1 MHGEAR
7 GGGHAPNSV
16 ATVPLNGWAVVGRVR
31 PGVSGLNLTQAHPDH
46 RTVFLVAEEVGEA
59 PDEGY
64 AKVTMELGRALRRNA
79 TVLVHVT
86 PQGPHDSHHSAE
98 SHVRAGLRRM
108 RAVVSRG
115 LRAELKLARPAT
127 VVYLSRSSVTLSA
140 LVRSRLLKWTSGG
153 ARIVMIALQPRR
165 LRWPG
170 SLASRMLWP
179 DLVLVSTDD
188 ELRDIRGLGAKVA
201 RMVTGVDL
209 ERFRPAR
216 PGEKAAL
223 RLKWGI
229 PGEAR
234 VVLHV
239 GHLTE
244 GRNLEALLP
253 LAAQPGYT
261 MIVVTSSQRGSAS
274 GQLENELRSH
284 GVVMMQGF
292 LSDIDE
298 IYRLADCY
306 VFPTTS
312 TDYAI
317 GMPLSVLEAL
327 ATGLPVAAMRFGALP
342 ERFGNADGVLLV
354 DTAAE
359 LVEAVGRLLSESRST
374 RTLSE
379 GFSWST
385 VAEQVAAV

>member
-1 MHGEAR
+1 
-7 GGGHAPNSV
+7 
-16 ATVPLNGWAVVGRVR
+16 
-31 PGVSGLNLTQAHPDH
+31 
-46 RTVFLVAEEVGEA
+46 VFLVAEEVGEA

-79 TVLVHVT
+79 TVLTHVT
-86 PQGPHDSHHSAE
+86 PQGPHDPEHGRE
-98 SHVRAGLRRM
+98 SRIESGLRRM

-115 LRAELKLARPAT
+115 LRAELKLARPGT
-127 VVYLSRSSVTLSA
+127 VVYLSRSSITLSA
-140 LVRSRLLKWTSGG
+140 LMRSRLLKWTSGG
-153 ARIVMIALQPRR
+153 ARVVMIALQPRR

-170 SLASRMLWP
+170 SLASRLLWP

-188 ELRDIRGLGAKVA
+188 ELRDIRGLGARVD

-229 PGEAR
+229 PGDAL

-261 MIVVTSSQRGSAS
+261 MIVVTSSQRGAAS
-274 GQLENELRSH
+274 GQLESDLRAH

-292 LSDIDE
+292 LREIDE

-306 VFPTTS
+306 VFPTMS

-342 ERFGNADGVLLV
+342 ERFGNADGVVLV
-354 DTAAE
+354 DTPGE
-359 LVEAVGRLLSESRST
+359 LVGAVGRLLSEARST
-374 RTLSE
+374 RSLSE
-379 GFSWST
+379 RFSWSS
-385 VAEQVAAV
+385 VADQVEAV